1 MTALKLSVREK
12 QEVKREE
19 QMPPLPAKNHPVQ
32 INGSLLRLRF
42 LTALN
47 KDNPPKL
54 AVNDT
59 GAWLL
64 PTKEVVGLRRYICE
78 RYV

>member
-1 MTALKLSVREK
+1 MTAQELSVREK
-12 QEVKREE
+12 QEVEREE
-19 QMPPLPAKNHPVQ
+19 QMRPLPAKNHPVQ

-42 LTALN
+42 LTVQN
-47 KDNPPKL
+47 KDNPPQL
-54 AVNDT
+54 AVSDT

-64 PTKEVVGLRRYICE
+64 PTEEVVVCDGICE